1 MNTIIYKNM
10 RSTEGVK
17 TTLSVI
23 LEAIKNGRWKDQV
36 EEYRRTKD
44 SLLKE
49 NFPCF
54 TLSGMFLPTKS
65 VANLK
70 EQSGYLSLDI
80 DDFEGDGEELIDLV
94 DDVLGT
100 SLFSMFKSGSG
111 NGYCALVKICTFTDE
126 KHFKRLYHAIYT
138 ALEPSLSKISKFD
151 YLPNVNR
158 LRYISFDSNLYLN
171 TFVEDWTDE
180 LEPPTQ
186 VELPLP
192 KSEKK
197 LTLVVGS
204 QLTEQEKYDLVV
216 SKYVSVTGHFGSN
229 GGTRHDWILGLARWL
244 CRGGISESFAIIQI
258 LIDYQ
263 NSSRADVWNQEVR
276 RCVRDSYRAYS
287 VESGSYEPTK
297 KFSYDDILRCSNIE
311 EIREQVL
318 LLIADKI
325 NYKEYLVENK
335 KLTTFIE
342 KEIKFYNKLIN
353 FI

>member
-1 MNTIIYKNM
+1 M
-10 RSTEGVK
+10 RATVGVK
-17 TTLSVI
+17 TTLLVV
-23 LEAIKNGRWKDQV
+23 LEAIKTGRWKDQV
-36 EEYRRTKD
+36 SKYRETKD

-54 TLSGMFLPTKS
+54 TVSGVFTPTKS
-65 VANLK
+65 VSNLV

-80 DDFEGDGEELIDLV
+80 DNFEGVYGEDLFGIV
-94 DDVLGT
+94 AGVL
-100 SLFSMFKSGSG
+100 SDNLFAFFRSSGG
-111 NGYCALVKICTFTDE
+111 NGFCALIKIPNFTDD
-126 KHFKRLYHAIYT
+126 KHFKRIYHSIYT

-158 LRYISFDSNLYLN
+158 LRYISYDERTYINKN
-171 TFVEDWTDE
+171 VEDWTKE

-197 LTLVVGS
+197 ITITTNS
-204 QLTEQEKYDLVV
+204 LTEQEKYDLVV

-229 GGTRHDWILGLARWL
+229 GGTRHDWVLGLARWL
-244 CRGGISESFAIIQI
+244 CRGGVSMDYATSQI
-258 LIDYQ
+258 LTDYQ
-263 NSSRADVWNQEVR
+263 NSARLAVWNQEVR
-276 RCVRDSYRAYS
+276 KCVRDSYRAYS
-287 VESGSYEPTK
+287 VESGSYEPSK
-297 KFSYDDILRCSNIE
+297 KFSYDDILRCSNTE

-325 NYKEYLVENK
+325 NYKEYLEANK
-335 KLTTFIE
+335 KPTTFIE
-342 KEIKFYNKLIN
+342 REIKFYTKLIN